1 MLEHLVLQQSETT
14 AYQQGLL
21 ETPVLSRMAGQRRL
35 AYVDRWESATRSNL
49 CEWANTCE
57 HRVGRNVKM
66 VALVGIAGS
75 ETAKKAERA
84 VSLRN
89 WTAGEDNVQVAP
101 GQEVIDKLFD
111 ET

>member
-1 MLEHLVLQQSETT
+1 
-14 AYQQGLL
+14 
-21 ETPVLSRMAGQRRL
+21 
-35 AYVDRWESATRSNL
+35 
-49 CEWANTCE
+49 
-57 HRVGRNVKM
+57 M